1 MCQANSTGKTAM
13 LNFRSLIMKRA
24 VWSALLCCGLPAFAS
39 AGTINMIISDMDV
52 SYLGAALGNTG
63 AVYDSIGV
71 PGGNLNPAEADVLQS
86 VVFEQNMVQVGTLT
100 TAGNLN
106 LYGDM
111 KIGGVGVVLPQNA
124 LLSQIGAN
132 GGGYGFD
139 FFTSAGNN
147 IRLGIDKID
156 LLVTPGVLFFTG
168 TASILS
174 QNLPFGL
181 AMDTSQPV
189 VFSYTAT
196 LPGLVGGNPI
206 TGAMASGAMTITG
219 QMVPEPTTATLIA
232 LGGML
237 GMTVLKRRK

>member
-1 MCQANSTGKTAM
+1 M
-13 LNFRSLIMKRA
+13 LNFRFLNVKRA
-24 VWSALLCCGLPAFAS
+24 VWSALLCCSLPAIAS

-86 VVFEQNMVQVGTLT
+86 VVFEQNMVQVGTLAT
-100 TAGNLN
+100 GGGLN

-111 KIGGVGVVLPQNA
+111 KIGGVGVTLPQNA
-124 LLSQIGAN
+124 FLSQIGSN
-132 GGGYGFD
+132 VGYGFD

-147 IRLGIDKID
+147 LRLSISKID

-168 TASILS
+168 SANIIS
-174 QNLPFGL
+174 QNLPFGQV
-181 AMDTSQPV
+181 MDASQPV

-219 QMVPEPTTATLIA
+219 QMVPEPTTAGLIA

-237 GMTVLKRRK
+237 GMTVLKRRNRRG

>member
-1 MCQANSTGKTAM
+1 MCSILQSGA
-13 LNFRSLIMKRA
+13 KRIIC
-24 VWSALLCCGLPAFAS
+24 SALVCLGLPMIAS
-39 AGTINMIISDMDV
+39 AGTINLIISDMDV

-71 PGGNLNPAEADVLQS
+71 PGGNLNPAEADTLES
-86 VVFEQNMVQVGTLT
+86 VVFEMNMAHVGTLMNGGGT
-100 TAGNLN
+100 TLS
-106 LYGDM
+106 GDM
-111 KIGGVGVVLPQNA
+111 KIGGVGATLAQSTF
-124 LLSQIGAN
+124 LSGIGSN

-139 FFTSAGNN
+139 FFTNAGNN
-147 IRLGIDKID
+147 LRLGIDKID

-168 TASILS
+168 SATVLS

-181 AMDTSQPV
+181 ALDAAQPV

-219 QMVPEPTTATLIA
+219 QMVIPEPTTGA
-232 LGGML
+232 LGALL
-237 GMTVLKRRK
+237 GIVSLAGGTRRRRA